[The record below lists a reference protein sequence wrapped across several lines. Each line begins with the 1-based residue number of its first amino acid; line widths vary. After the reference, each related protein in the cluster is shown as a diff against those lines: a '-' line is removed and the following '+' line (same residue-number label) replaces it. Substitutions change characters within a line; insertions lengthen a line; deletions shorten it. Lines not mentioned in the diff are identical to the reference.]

1 MPDLTTPEPDD
12 LVRAGMYDPE
22 APGAADRLELIR
34 YALDRGATLE
44 EVASS
49 RGLGDLALDLNLRP
63 GSTITVAEVTDRAG
77 MGRHDV
83 GQLLSALGLPFEP
96 NQTMTADEA
105 EVVVFL
111 AELRSL
117 LGPAT
122 TTQVA
127 RVTGTAMARVA
138 DVLVTAFRL
147 AVELPRRSAGTPYSE
162 VVKQYADIA
171 EESLPTFVRILDVL
185 LRRQIV
191 DVAKRVWSND
201 EGENAVTLPRTIGF
215 ADLVGYKAASATMSV
230 GELSAILAAFD
241 EVVTS
246 VVHAGGGQLVKTIG
260 DEAMFAAESA
270 LDACR
275 IALSL
280 LEGFRLARLPTA
292 RIGLASGKVLS
303 VLGGLFGPD
312 VNLAARLADV
322 AAASTVLV
330 SEPVRASC
338 AGSFSFEPAG
348 PLSLKGF
355 EASVP
360 AYRLLP
366 SVSPKRASR
375 VASS

>member
-1 MPDLTTPEPDD
+1 MSDHRTPELGE
-12 LVRAGMYDPE
+12 LVRAGVYDPD

-34 YALDRGATLE
+34 YVLERGATLE
-44 EVASS
+44 EVALSS
-49 RGLGDLALDLNLRP
+49 GLGDLALNLTLRP
-63 GSTITVAEVTDRAG
+63 GSTLTVADVTVRAG
-77 MGRHDV
+77 IGQHDAM
-83 GQLLSALGLPFEP
+83 QLLSALGLPLEP
-96 NQTMTADEA
+96 DQTMTADEA

-111 AELRSL
+111 AGVRTL

-127 RVTGTAMARVA
+127 RVAGTAMARVA

-147 AVELPRRSAGTPYSE
+147 AVELPQRSAGTPYSE
-162 VVKQYADIA
+162 VVRQYAEIA
-171 EESLPTFVRILDVL
+171 EESLPRFVRMLDVL

-191 DVAKRVWSND
+191 GVATRAWSND
-201 EGENAVTLPRTIGF
+201 EGQTAVTLPRTVGF
-215 ADLVGYKAASATMSV
+215 ADLVGYTAASATMSA
-230 GELSAILAAFD
+230 GELSAVLAAFD

-280 LEGFRLARLPTA
+280 LEGLREAGLPPV
-292 RIGLASGKVLS
+292 RIGLASGEILS
-303 VLGGLFGPD
+303 VLGDLFGPD
-312 VNLAARLADV
+312 VNLAARLAD
-322 AAASTVLV
+322 AAAPSTVLV
-330 SEPVRASC
+330 SESVQASS
-338 AGSFSFEPAG
+338 AGAFTFESAG

-360 AYRLLP
+360 AYRLIP
-366 SVSPKRASR
+366 NG
-375 VASS
+375 

>member
-1 MPDLTTPEPDD
+1 MPELDD
-12 LVRAGMYDPE
+12 LVRAGVYDPD
-22 APGAADRLELIR
+22 AQGAADRLKLIR

-49 RGLGDLALDLNLRP
+49 RSLGNLALNLTLRP
-63 GSTITVAEVTDRAG
+63 GSTLTVAEVTASAQ
-77 MGRHDV
+77 MGEHDAM
-83 GQLLSALGLPFEP
+83 QLLSALGLPLDP
-96 NQTMTADEA
+96 NETMTADEA

-111 AELRSL
+111 AKVRSL

-127 RVTGTAMARVA
+127 RVAGTAMARVA

-147 AVELPRRSAGTPYSE
+147 AVELPRLSAGTAYSE
-162 VVKQYADIA
+162 VVKQYANIA
-171 EESLPTFVRILDVL
+171 EESLPTFVRMLDVL

-191 DVAKRVWSND
+191 DVAERAWSND
-201 EGENAVTLPRTIGF
+201 EGQTAVTLPRTIGF
-215 ADLVGYKAASATMSV
+215 ADLVGYTAASTTMSV

-241 EVVTS
+241 EVITS

-280 LEGFRLARLPTA
+280 LEGFRLAGLPTA
-292 RIGLASGKVLS
+292 RIGLASGEILS
-303 VLGGLFGPD
+303 VLGDLFGPD
-312 VNLAARLADV
+312 VNLAARLAD
-322 AAASTVLV
+322 AAAPSSVLV
-330 SEPVRASC
+330 SESVRASC
-338 AGSFSFEPAG
+338 AGAFSFESAG

-360 AYRLLP
+360 AFRLLAI
-366 SVSPKRASR
+366 S
-375 VASS
+375 

>member
-1 MPDLTTPEPDD
+1 VPDRTTPEPDD
-12 LVRAGMYDPE
+12 LARAGVYDPD

-49 RGLGDLALDLNLRP
+49 SGLGDLALNLTLRP
-63 GSTITVAEVTDRAG
+63 GSTLSVAEVTARTG
-77 MGRHDV
+77 MEQHDAM
-83 GQLLSALGLPFEP
+83 QLLSALGLPLGP
-96 NQTMTADEA
+96 DQTMTADEA

-111 AELRSL
+111 AGVRSL

-122 TTQVA
+122 TNQVA
-127 RVTGTAMARVA
+127 RVAGTAMARVA

-147 AVELPRRSAGTPYSE
+147 AVELPQRSAGTPYSE
-162 VVKQYADIA
+162 VVRQYADIA
-171 EESLPTFVRILDVL
+171 EESLPTFVRMLDVL

-191 DVAKRVWSND
+191 GVATRAWSND
-201 EGENAVTLPRTIGF
+201 EGQTAVTLPRTIGF
-215 ADLVGYKAASATMSV
+215 ADLVGYTAASTTMSV
-230 GELSAILAAFD
+230 GELSAILASFD

-246 VVHAGGGQLVKTIG
+246 VVLAGGGQLVKTIG

-280 LEGFRLARLPTA
+280 LEGFRRAGLPTA
-292 RIGLASGKVLS
+292 RIGLASGEILS
-303 VLGGLFGPD
+303 VLGDLFGPD
-312 VNLAARLADV
+312 VNLASRLADV
-322 AAASTVLV
+322 AAPSTVLV
-330 SEPVRASC
+330 SERVRDRC
-338 AGSFSFEPAG
+338 AEAFSFEPAG
-348 PLSLKGF
+348 SLSLKGF

-366 SVSPKRASR
+366 IS
-375 VASS
+375 